1 MNKKTVVLGASV
13 NPTRYSYL
21 AISRLI
27 DNNHSVRAVGSKNGE
42 VNGVEICTSKKIF
55 RDIDT
60 ITLYLKKK
68 NQVDFY
74 SYIIALNPKR
84 IIFNPGTENTELEK
98 LLSKNNIFFERAC
111 TLVLLGIGE
120 YWC

>member
-13 NPTRYSYL
+13 NPARYSYL
-21 AISRLI
+21 AITRLM
-27 DNNHSVRAVGSKNGE
+27 DNNHSVRAVGRKEGE
-42 VNGVEICTSKKIF
+42 VNGIKIYASKKIF

-60 ITLYLKKK
+60 ITLYLNKK

-84 IIFNPGTENTELEK
+84 VIFNPGAENVELEN
-98 LLSKNNIFFERAC
+98 LLSKNNMFFERAC

-120 YWC
+120 Y